1 MSVQDYELLLRV
13 RADLNQAL
21 GGLDNLKKKLGD
33 GSAGAEVMA
42 KSGDKATA
50 SFGKLKTVIAAI
62 GIAKLV
68 KDYFSA
74 ADAAS
79 NAADTAKDAAKAAKK
94 AGASAERGGNGYAN
108 KPTGSV
114 PQSAAPKNSVVV
126 APGRHVPKISFT
138 HEKNAYTPDN
148 GDKYIAQLNGFLKNG
163 IIERSEYNYLLKKYR
178 NNYTK

>member
-1 MSVQDYELLLRV
+1 MRRKCILKEEMKFEYH
-13 RADLNQAL
+13 
-21 GGLDNLKKKLGD
+21 GGENLKKFIV
-33 GSAGAEVMA
+33 E
-42 KSGDKATA
+42 
-50 SFGKLKTVIAAI
+50 FGMGTDFHGQDV
-62 GIAKLV
+62 
-68 KDYFSA
+68 
-74 ADAAS
+74 
-79 NAADTAKDAAKAAKK
+79 TKAAKK
-94 AGASAERGGNGYAN
+94 AGASAERGGFGSN
-108 KPTGSV
+108 KPADAV

>member
-1 MSVQDYELLLRV
+1 MNKKDKNKKDLSVWGTIAVVFALLSSFSDIMDETAFVMLAV
-13 RADLNQAL
+13 VAVFVIVAVVFVKAI
-21 GGLDNLKKKLGD
+21 KK
-33 GSAGAEVMA
+33 AN
-42 KSGDKATA
+42 ATA
-50 SFGKLKTVIAAI
+50 ESGR
-62 GIAKLV
+62 
-68 KDYFSA
+68 S
-74 ADAAS
+74 
-79 NAADTAKDAAKAAKK
+79 
-94 AGASAERGGNGYAN
+94 GYAN
-108 KPTGSV
+108 NPESSV

>member
-1 MSVQDYELLLRV
+1 MNRKDKNKKDLSVWGTIAVVFALLSSFS
-13 RADLNQAL
+13 DIM
-21 GGLDNLKKKLGD
+21 DD
-33 GSAGAEVMA
+33 SAFVILVAVA
-42 KSGDKATA
+42 V
-50 SFGKLKTVIAAI
+50 FIVIAVA
-62 GIAKLV
+62 L
-68 KDYFSA
+68 
-74 ADAAS
+74 
-79 NAADTAKDAAKAAKK
+79 AKAAKK
-94 AGASAERGGNGYAN
+94 AGASAERGAN
-108 KPTGSV
+108 KPADAV

>member
-1 MSVQDYELLLRV
+1 MGYHSSSVCAFVLFFGYYGRFGV
-13 RADLNQAL
+13 CNTRSGSCVHSNSVAL
-21 GGLDNLKKKLGD
+21 
-33 GSAGAEVMA
+33 
-42 KSGDKATA
+42 
-50 SFGKLKTVIAAI
+50 
-62 GIAKLV
+62 
-68 KDYFSA
+68 
-74 ADAAS
+74 
-79 NAADTAKDAAKAAKK
+79 AKAAKK

-114 PQSAAPKNSVVV
+114 PQSTAPKNSVVV

>member
-1 MSVQDYELLLRV
+1 MSKKDKNKKDLSVWGTIAVVFALLSSFS
-13 RADLNQAL
+13 DIM
-21 GGLDNLKKKLGD
+21 DD
-33 GSAGAEVMA
+33 SAFVILVAVA
-42 KSGDKATA
+42 V
-50 SFGKLKTVIAAI
+50 FIVIAVA
-62 GIAKLV
+62 L
-68 KDYFSA
+68 
-74 ADAAS
+74 
-79 NAADTAKDAAKAAKK
+79 AKAAKK

-108 KPTGSV
+108 KPADAV